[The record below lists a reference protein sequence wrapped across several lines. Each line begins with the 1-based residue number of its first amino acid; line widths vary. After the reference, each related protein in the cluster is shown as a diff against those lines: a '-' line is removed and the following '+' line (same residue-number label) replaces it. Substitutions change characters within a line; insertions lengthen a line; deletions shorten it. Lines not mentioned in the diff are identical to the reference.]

1 VPASPTWL
9 RRVPNAIEQL
19 EAWAHDS
26 LTRADLQTLLGVEKA
41 RAVQLMHAWGAT
53 RRGGRRDLLLAK
65 GAVLRCLK
73 ALRRGGRVEQEEQ
86 RVERLIG
93 LLQEARVARV
103 RVKVDRAMVSAK
115 LAGLPAGVVV
125 EPRRIVVEFASAKEA
140 VARLFAVAQAL
151 GNDWDHFEALVDS
164 DGPEGDTAAH
174 GDSDPFDHRA

>member
-1 VPASPTWL
+1 VPTSPTWL

-53 RRGGRRDLLLAK
+53 RRGGRGDLVLEK
-65 GAVLRCLK
+65 GALLRRFK

-93 LLQEARVARV
+93 VLQEARISRV
-103 RVKVDRAMVSAK
+103 RVKVDRAAVGAR
-115 LAGLPAGVVV
+115 LDGLPAGVVLETDRV
-125 EPRRIVVEFASAKEA
+125 PRRWIVEFVTAEEGVRK
-140 VARLFAVAQAL
+140 LFAIAQAL
-151 GNDWDHFEALVDS
+151 QHDWDRFEALVNGAS
-164 DGPEGDTAAH
+164 KV
-174 GDSDPFDHRA
+174 